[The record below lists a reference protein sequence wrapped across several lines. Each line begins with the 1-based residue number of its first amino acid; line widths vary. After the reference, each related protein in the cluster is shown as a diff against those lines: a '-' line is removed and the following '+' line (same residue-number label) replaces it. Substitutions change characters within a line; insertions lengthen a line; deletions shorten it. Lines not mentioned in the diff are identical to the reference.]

1 MLEIYGFSS
10 ISIIGFI
17 RADLYTQ
24 LIVRVLMCCRRSAL
38 LWFLIEL
45 NSVGHNF
52 GQLKAKGKDRPTT
65 EMPTSTYTYNRNAKH
80 MNTHTQHSDTQTL

>member
-1 MLEIYGFSS
+1 
-10 ISIIGFI
+10 
-17 RADLYTQ
+17 
-24 LIVRVLMCCRRSAL
+24 